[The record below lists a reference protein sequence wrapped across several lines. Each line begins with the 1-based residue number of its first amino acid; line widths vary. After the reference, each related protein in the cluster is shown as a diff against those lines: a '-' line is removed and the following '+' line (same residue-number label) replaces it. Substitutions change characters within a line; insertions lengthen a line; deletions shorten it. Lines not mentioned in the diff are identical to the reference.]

1 VIGILSLLVAVAGAV
16 EHMPVYNV
24 NVMGGQYFFKDQRS
38 SLSGNVQALAAPI
51 LKFNDSWSLIPT
63 ISSNYQ
69 GTKGVGD
76 GVGSGTLY
84 QQQMDHR
91 LGVSALRSITGTTW
105 KLKPTMSYK
114 RQYLKETRNEDW
126 GKGLFDY
133 EKIAAGFEVEN
144 VYKEPFSWRAAL
156 DLYRIKFPNYE
167 SLESNAGVD
176 PQGNP
181 LGREL
186 ASKDVLDTHNV
197 QASFSGSR
205 PFPYDDPKVSLQ
217 AGVSS
222 LYQRYP
228 DQRLV
233 NRRGSF
239 DNSMRYDL
247 QQALSASVGI
257 PTKLRGARLDTS
269 FGTSFTYNRSNQN
282 TYDAS
287 RTTFIEDSYSY
298 YSVGAGPAFTLSWG
312 EVRRPT
318 WASLSFRWNR
328 TLFLGRLA
336 QNADGLYLGEKQYH
350 DRYVATLTYGYP
362 IAPGFNLKVQSN
374 FLWQASNQAYEKTYA
389 YTYRTANYLMG
400 FTWEY

>member
-1 VIGILSLLVAVAGAV
+1 MIGIISLLVAVAGAV
-16 EHMPVYNV
+16 EYLPVYNV
-24 NVMGGQYFFKDQRS
+24 NVMGGQYFFKAQRS
-38 SLSGNVQALAAPI
+38 SLSGNVHALGAPI
-51 LKFNDSWSLIPT
+51 FKLNDRWSLIPT
-63 ISSNYQ
+63 VASNYQ

-76 GVGSGTLY
+76 GVGPGTLY

-91 LGVSALRSITGTTW
+91 FGFSALHSVSGTNW
-105 KLKPTMSYK
+105 RMKPSVSYK

-133 EKIAAGFEVEN
+133 EKVAAGFEVEN
-144 VYKEPFSWRAAL
+144 IYKEPFSWRAGL
-156 DLYRIKFPNYE
+156 DLYRVKFPNYE

-186 ASKDVLDTHNV
+186 ASKDVLDTYNV

-222 LYQRYP
+222 LYQRFP

-233 NRRGSF
+233 DRRGSF
-239 DNSMRYDL
+239 ENDMRYDL
-247 QQALSASVGI
+247 QQALSFSIGV
-257 PTKLRGARLDTS
+257 PSKVRGARLDTS
-269 FGTSFTYNRSNQN
+269 FGTNFIYNRSNQN
-282 TYDAS
+282 TFDAA
-287 RTTFIEDSYSY
+287 RVTFVEDSYSY
-298 YSVGAGPAFTLSWG
+298 YSVGAGPAATLSWG
-312 EVRRPT
+312 EARRPT
-318 WASLSFRWNR
+318 WLTASFRWNR
-328 TLFLGRLA
+328 TQFLGRLA
-336 QNADGLYLGEKQYH
+336 QNADGLYLGEKQYQ
-350 DRYVATLTYGYP
+350 DRYAMTLAYGYP
-362 IAPGFNLKVQSN
+362 IAPGFNLKVQTN
-374 FLWQASNQAYEKTYA
+374 FLWQASNQAHEKTYA